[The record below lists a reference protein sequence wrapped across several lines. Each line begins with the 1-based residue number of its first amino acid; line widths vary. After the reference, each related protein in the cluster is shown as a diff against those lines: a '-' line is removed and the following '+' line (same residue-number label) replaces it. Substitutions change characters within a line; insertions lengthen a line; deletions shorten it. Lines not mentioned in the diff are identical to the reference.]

1 VGGGCVHM
9 LHTYNI
15 IFRSRYIHS
24 TCTWK
29 EMRSEGKHLH
39 LNTSPFLI
47 SFISFLISFI
57 SFDLRSEGKHLHLN
71 SSIPEERAFFL
82 NSSITCVFFK

>member
-1 VGGGCVHM
+1 MGGGCVHM

-39 LNTSPFLI
+39 LN
-47 SFISFLISFI
+47 
-57 SFDLRSEGKHLHLN
+57 

-82 NSSITCVFFK
+82 NSSITCDFFK